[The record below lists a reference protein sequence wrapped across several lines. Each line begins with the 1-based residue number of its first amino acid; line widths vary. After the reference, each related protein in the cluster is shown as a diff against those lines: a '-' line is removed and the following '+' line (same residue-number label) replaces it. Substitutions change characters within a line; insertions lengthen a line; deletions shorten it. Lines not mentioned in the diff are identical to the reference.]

1 MEAHL
6 PQDVVVRSPV
16 LVARIGAR
24 ARTRTTIRE
33 SFNPLV
39 VGRQVRDRLAIIARW
54 HPG

>member
-16 LVARIGAR
+16 LVARLGAR
-24 ARTRTTIRE
+24 ARTTIRE

-39 VGRQVRDRLAIIARW
+39 VGRLVRDRLATIARW
-54 HPG
+54 HLD